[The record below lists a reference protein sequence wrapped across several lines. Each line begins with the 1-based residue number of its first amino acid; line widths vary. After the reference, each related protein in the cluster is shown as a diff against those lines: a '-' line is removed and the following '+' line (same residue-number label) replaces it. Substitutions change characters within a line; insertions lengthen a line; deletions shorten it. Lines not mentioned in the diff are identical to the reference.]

1 LVYYNYVTACPF
13 QNVDISNS
21 LFQHVFCVYPN
32 GTIMI
37 NRYISETLSGFF
49 VIPVKV
55 RDAGGED
62 VTNVTVRLA
71 SYGLLCD

>member
-1 LVYYNYVTACPF
+1 
-13 QNVDISNS
+13 
-21 LFQHVFCVYPN
+21 
-32 GTIMI
+32 MI